1 MAISG
6 ILPYVQGILSILLIA
21 SILLQ
26 VSSATMGGAFG
37 GDNFSAGYHTRRGFE
52 RTLFTASIVLAMLFA
67 ITAFIAFIIH

>member
-6 ILPYVQGILSILLIA
+6 ILPYVQAIISILLIA

-26 VSSATMGGAFG
+26 TSSASMGGAFG

-52 RTLFTASIVLAMLFA
+52 KMLFTASITLAVLFA
-67 ITAFIAFIIH
+67 VTAFIAFVIQ